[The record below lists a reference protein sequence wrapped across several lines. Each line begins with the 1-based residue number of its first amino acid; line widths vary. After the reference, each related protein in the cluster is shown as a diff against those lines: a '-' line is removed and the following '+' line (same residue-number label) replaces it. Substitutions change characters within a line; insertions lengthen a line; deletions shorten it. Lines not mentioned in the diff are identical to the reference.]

1 MKNHL
6 EYGNIVVLFKKF
18 EVKKMKTIEKFL
30 LQASAYTV
38 GIMLAFFVLASA
50 FGISAVLSFFNFFIC
65 ILIGTAITA
74 ANLVYK
80 IKALQ
85 IWAKTPIHYAIL
97 LALFIPFLYI
107 AIPEFMQRP
116 AAIFV
121 AIMIFTIF
129 YAVAVAITVGIIKL
143 VGHLD
148 SKLEKQGKNA
158 KNTTNKNTS
167 NYTPKFK

>member
-1 MKNHL
+1 MKS
-6 EYGNIVVLFKKF
+6 
-18 EVKKMKTIEKFL
+18 IEKFL
-30 LQASAYTV
+30 LQAAAYTV
-38 GIMLAFFVLASA
+38 GITLAFFTLASA

-65 ILIGTAITA
+65 MLIGTVITA

-80 IKALQ
+80 INSLQ

-107 AIPEFMQRP
+107 SIPEFMQRP

-121 AIMIFTIF
+121 AIMIFTIL
-129 YAVAVAITVGIIKL
+129 YAVAVALTIGIVKL
-143 VGHLD
+143 VSRID
-148 SKLEKQGKNA
+148 SKLEKHEKSVKKSNSKNA
-158 KNTTNKNTS
+158 N

>member
-1 MKNHL
+1 
-6 EYGNIVVLFKKF
+6 
-18 EVKKMKTIEKFL
+18 MKTIEKIL
-30 LQASAYTV
+30 LQAAAYTI
-38 GIMLAFFVLASA
+38 GITLAFFTLASA
-50 FGISAVLSFFNFFIC
+50 FGIMAVLTFFNFFIC
-65 ILIGTAITA
+65 ILIGILIST

-80 IKALQ
+80 INSLQ

-121 AIMIFTIF
+121 AIMIFTIL

-143 VGHLD
+143 VKYFD
-148 SKLEKQGKNA
+148 TKLESSGK
-158 KNTTNKNTS
+158 KTSKSTNKTS
-167 NYTPKFK
+167 NNYTPKFK